1 MKKFIKAILIPV
13 IIGGIVGLLIG
24 PNIDYN
30 SLIKPAFSPPSILFP
45 IVWTILYI
53 LMGISYGILDND
65 NLITREIKNIY
76 YIQLTFNAL
85 WPIIFFILKWRLISI
100 IWIIILDILVI
111 IMIIKM
117 FKQKKIVGYLQI
129 PYLIWILFATYLN
142 LFIYILN

>member
-13 IIGGIVGLLIG
+13 IIGGLVGILIA

-45 IVWTILYI
+45 IIWTILYI
-53 LMGISYGILDND
+53 LMGISYWLLDKD
-65 NLITREIKNIY
+65 NLVTRKINNIY
-76 YIQLTFNAL
+76 YLQLTFNAL
-85 WPIIFFILKWRLISI
+85 WSILFFILKWRLISI

-117 FKQKKIVGYLQI
+117 SKQKRISGLIQI
-129 PYLIWILFATYLN
+129 PYLIWIIFATYLN
-142 LFIYILN
+142 IFIYLLN

>member
-1 MKKFIKAILIPV
+1 MKKFIKAILIPI
-13 IIGGIVGLLIG
+13 IIGGLVGILIA

-30 SLIKPAFSPPSILFP
+30 TLIKPTFSPPSYLFP
-45 IVWTILYI
+45 IVWTILYL
-53 LMGISYGILDND
+53 LMGVSYALIENISRK
-65 NLITREIKNIY
+65 TKNIY

-85 WPIIFFILKWRLISI
+85 WSILFFILKWRLISI

-111 IMIIKM
+111 TMIIQM
-117 FKQKKIVGYLQI
+117 YKQKKIAGLLQI